1 MVPHSATPQSC
12 AHGAQRATHPVA
24 PALPAG
30 RTRDRLQ
37 HARFRLVRG
46 HGGAVPLVCG
56 RIRLQAGQEVRVKL
70 HAFSVHLHAD
80 PFVGTV
86 HACQVAAVG
95 L

>member
-1 MVPHSATPQSC
+1 MPARMFGVPEQHALD
-12 AHGAQRATHPVA
+12 HGAHV
-24 PALPAG
+24 
-30 RTRDRLQ
+30 
-37 HARFRLVRG
+37 VRG
-46 HGGAVPLVCG
+46 TSLNWRTTAPPCSYVCG
-56 RIRLQAGQEVRVKL
+56 WIRLQAGQEVRVKL